1 MFAGEGGLL
10 IGIDM
15 VDIDRIKLV
24 VTRTPRFLTRVFTA
38 AELQYCYSKSNP
50 YPSLAARFAVKEAFR
65 KLHPALVQGVRFH
78 DVEVIN
84 AGTGR
89 PELLIHGQALKQCQA
104 KHIGDF
110 SMSITHTRD
119 QAVAV
124 VSATERMI
132 P

>member
-1 MFAGEGGLL
+1 MLL

-15 VDIDRIKLV
+15 VDIERLRLV
-24 VTRTPRFLTRVFTA
+24 VTRTPRFLERVFTA
-38 AELQYCYSKSNP
+38 GELKYCYGKSNP

-65 KLHPALVQGVRFH
+65 KLHPDFIRGVRFH

-84 AGTGR
+84 QEMGK
-89 PELLIHGQALKQCQA
+89 PELVVRGQALKQCQA
-104 KHIGDF
+104 HQIKEL
-110 SMSITHTRD
+110 SMSISHTHH

-124 VSATERMI
+124 VVALERMV